1 MGSKHHVTR
10 YIPDLAQ
17 SAAALRPLLKNTDK
31 HKTPDWSAEHE
42 TTFQKIKV
50 LVAEITQNKFFD

>member
-10 YIPDLAQ
+10 YIPYLAQ

-31 HKTPDWSAEHE
+31 HKTLDWSAEHE

-50 LVAEITQNKFFD
+50 LVAEITQIKFFD